1 VASPS
6 GDHRQSAEDA
16 AEQNRLRASGDIPAH
31 IAVIMDGNG
40 RWAEERG
47 KPRVF
52 GHRAGVESVRDVTE
66 CCAELGVGYL
76 TLYTFST
83 ENWRR
88 PRREVDALMQLLV
101 HTTRQEIRTLL
112 ENGIRLIATGDLE
125 SLPSA
130 PRRELE
136 DAIRLSSDGD
146 RMTLNLAISY
156 SGRWEITRATRK
168 IAARVQAGDVDA
180 ESVSEDMITAALCSR
195 DLPDPDLL
203 IRTGGEQRVSNFLLW
218 QIAYSELYFTDC
230 KWPDFRRQQVY
241 EAVRSFQRR
250 ERRFGAVRTRRERPA
265 GQ

>member
-1 VASPS
+1 
-6 GDHRQSAEDA
+6 
-16 AEQNRLRASGDIPAH
+16 
-31 IAVIMDGNG
+31 MDGNG

-112 ENGIRLIATGDLE
+112 ENGIRLVATGDLD
-125 SLPSA
+125 SLPAA
-130 PRRELE
+130 PRRELH
-136 DAIRLSSDGD
+136 DAMKLSADGD

-156 SGRWEITRATRK
+156 SGRWELVQASRELAR
-168 IAARVQAGDVDA
+168 AAREGAVDP
-180 ESVSEDMITAALCSR
+180 ENITEETLAAALQSHGI
-195 DLPDPDLL
+195 PDPDLL
-203 IRTGGEQRVSNFLLW
+203 VRTGGEQRVSNFLLW
-218 QIAYSELYFTDC
+218 QIAYSELYFTEC
-230 KWPDFRRQQVY
+230 RWPDFRRKELY
-241 EAVRSFQRR
+241 EAVRSYQHR
-250 ERRFGAVRTRRERPA
+250 ERRFGDVGRAHTRVA